1 MGSSGTH
8 SPAFERFRWSFFE
21 DKDFWRDGLDTAA
34 LSQLEGEERTRAED
48 MLIGQLPD
56 ARGIIGLGELRSRRG
71 EPELTRLF
79 EAEREARRRAR
90 DHADGSW
97 SPVRLVHLAK
107 ALWQIRPETSS
118 LAVVTEILADQDL
131 DGIQRIDAAIA
142 LAVFRDTHAVRALV
156 QALDD
161 RHSLIRHHAARALLN
176 LHGLLDEADLQHRT
190 EHMMYR
196 VMSDDLARR
205 EGAKRELL
213 VAIAER
219 SITLG

>member
-1 MGSSGTH
+1 MPTG
-8 SPAFERFRWSFFE
+8 AV
-21 DKDFWRDGLDTAA
+21 A
-34 LSQLEGEERTRAED
+34 LSACASREGAV
-48 MLIGQLPD
+48 
-56 ARGIIGLGELRSRRG
+56 
-71 EPELTRLF
+71 
-79 EAEREARRRAR
+79 
-90 DHADGSW
+90 AD
-97 SPVRLVHLAK
+97 PP
-107 ALWQIRPETSS
+107 QTSS

-142 LAVFRDTHAVRALV
+142 LAVFRDAHAVRALV

-161 RHSLIRHHAARALLN
+161 RHNLIRHHAARALLN
-176 LHGLLDEADLQHRT
+176 LHGLLDEADLQHRP